1 LSFMPRARSRWRFWL
16 PCRSRRLLG
25 CLGEI
30 KVNRYRQKGIHRAA
44 TSDPG
49 FEFPFG
55 NTSHRRHAEFLV
67 SGLDDPDIVDITF
80 SIYDKSNDRGS
91 GDSLLA
97 ELIRINRFSLNEGD
111 GNLIH
116 AIKLRSRFDG
126 GVGTRC

>member
-1 LSFMPRARSRWRFWL
+1 
-16 PCRSRRLLG
+16 
-25 CLGEI
+25 
-30 KVNRYRQKGIHRAA
+30 
-44 TSDPG
+44 
-49 FEFPFG
+49 
-55 NTSHRRHAEFLV
+55 
-67 SGLDDPDIVDITF
+67 LDDADIVDITL

-97 ELIRINRFSLNEGD
+97 EFIRINRFSLNEGD